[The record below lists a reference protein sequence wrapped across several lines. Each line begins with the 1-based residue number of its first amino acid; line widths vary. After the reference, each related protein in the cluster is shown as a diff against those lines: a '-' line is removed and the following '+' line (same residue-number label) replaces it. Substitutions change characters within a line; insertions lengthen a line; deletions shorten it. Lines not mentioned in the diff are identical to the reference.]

1 MTTWTQAALGC
12 SVAVAALVIRAAL
25 GEIRRPGTARQQWRF
40 LTNTAAVMTGAAS
53 AAALG
58 TAVAVSGLGPG
69 HAIWALLGGILTA
82 FIVDRL
88 MDQAGKGRE

>member
-1 MTTWTQAALGC
+1 MTAWTHLALGC
-12 SVAVAALVIRAAL
+12 GIVVAALVIRTGL

-40 LTNTAAVMTGAAS
+40 LTNTTAVVAGVAS

-58 TAVAVSGLGPG
+58 MAVAVSGLGPG
-69 HAIWALLGGILTA
+69 HAAWALLGGILTA

-88 MDQAGKGRE
+88 MAES

>member
-1 MTTWTQAALGC
+1 MTTWTHASLAC
-12 SVAVAALVIRAAL
+12 SIVAAALVIRTAL
-25 GEIRRPGTARQQWRF
+25 GELRRPGTAREQRLF

-53 AAALG
+53 AAVLGAALVFVE
-58 TAVAVSGLGPG
+58 TDPG
-69 HAIWALLGGILTA
+69 HAVWALLGGILTA